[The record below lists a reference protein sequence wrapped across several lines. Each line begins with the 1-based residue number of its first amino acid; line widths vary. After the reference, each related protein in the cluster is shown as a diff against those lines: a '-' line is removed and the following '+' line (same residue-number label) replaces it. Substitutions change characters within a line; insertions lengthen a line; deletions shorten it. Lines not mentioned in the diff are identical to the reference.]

1 MCKNPAMAGLLHRVV
16 VLALDDVVGFD
27 LCIPPEIFSSAGAV
41 GEDPRYEVLTCGL
54 RPGPLPTTAGFSV
67 LIEHGPELLA
77 TADTVVIPG
86 THIEGP
92 LYHGT
97 LPVDLAAALTLIRE
111 GTRIMSICTGSFVLA
126 AAGILDGRPA
136 ATHWRHA
143 ARFRRL
149 YPKVALDAEVL
160 FVDDGD
166 VLSSAGVAAGIDLC
180 LHVIRSD
187 HGSEVANHAAR
198 RCVVPPWR
206 DGGQSQFIERPMPE
220 ASGATTTAT
229 REWALR
235 RLAEPLS
242 LAQLAAHA
250 GMSVRTFTR
259 RFREETG
266 VSPGK
271 WLAQQRVER
280 ARHLLESTD
289 LAVDRVAAESG
300 IGSAAA
306 LRQQLNAAIGV
317 APLAYR
323 RTFSRT

>member
-1 MCKNPAMAGLLHRVV
+1 MV

-27 LCIPPEIFSSAGAV
+27 LCIPPEIFGSAGMV
-41 GEDPRYEVLTCGL
+41 GDAPRYEVITCGL
-54 RPGPLPTTAGFSV
+54 ETGALSTTAGFSV
-67 LIEHGPELLA
+67 NIEHGPELLA

-92 LYHGT
+92 LFHGT
-97 LPVDLAAALTLIRE
+97 LPDDLAAALATVRP
-111 GTRIMSICTGSFVLA
+111 GTRLMSICTGAFVLA
-126 AAGILDGRPA
+126 AAGLLDGRPA

-143 ARFRRL
+143 ERFRKL
-149 YPKVALDAEVL
+149 YPQVRLDADVL
-160 FVDDGD
+160 YVDDGD
-166 VLSSAGVAAGIDLC
+166 ILSSAGVAAGIDLC

-206 DGGQSQFIERPMPE
+206 EGGQSQFIERPVPE
-220 ASGATTTAT
+220 ATGSSTAAT
-229 REWALR
+229 REWASN
-235 RLAEPLS
+235 RLAEPLT
-242 LAQLAAHA
+242 LAQLAGHA
-250 GMSVRTFTR
+250 RMSVRTFTR
-259 RFREETG
+259 RFREEVG

-271 WLAQQRVER
+271 WLAQQRVDR
-280 ARHLLESTD
+280 ARHLLENTD

-300 IGSAAA
+300 IGSASA
-306 LRQQLNAAIGV
+306 LRQQLNTAIGV

>member
-1 MCKNPAMAGLLHRVV
+1 MTPGPNRTTPHRVV
-16 VLALDDVVGFD
+16 VLALDEVVGFD
-27 LCIPPEIFSSAGAV
+27 LCIPPEIFGSAGKH

-54 RPGPLPTTAGFSV
+54 ETGPLATTAGFSV
-67 LIEHGPELLA
+67 NIEHGPELLA

-97 LPVDLAAALTLIRE
+97 LPDDLTAALATLRPD
-111 GTRIMSICTGSFVLA
+111 TRLMSICTGAFVLA
-126 AAGILDGRPA
+126 AAGLLDGRPA

-143 ARFRRL
+143 DRFRKL
-149 YPKVALDAEVL
+149 YPQVQLDADVL
-160 FVDDGD
+160 YVDDGD
-166 VLSSAGVAAGIDLC
+166 ILSSAGVAAGIDLC

-187 HGSEVANHAAR
+187 FGSEVANHAAR

-206 DGGQSQFIERPMPE
+206 EGGQSQFIERPVPE
-220 ASGATTTAT
+220 ATGSSTAAT
-229 REWALR
+229 REWAAN
-235 RLAEPLS
+235 RLAEPLT
-242 LAQLAAHA
+242 LAQLAGHA
-250 GMSVRTFTR
+250 RMSVRTFTR
-259 RFREETG
+259 RFREEAG

-271 WLAQQRVER
+271 WLAQQRVDR
-280 ARHLLESTD
+280 ARHLLENTD

-300 IGSAAA
+300 IGSASA
-306 LRQQLNAAIGV
+306 LRQQLNTAIGV

>member
-1 MCKNPAMAGLLHRVV
+1 VCKNPAIAGLLHRVV
-16 VLALDDVVGFD
+16 VLALNDVVGFD

-67 LIEHGPELLA
+67 LIEHGPELLG

-92 LYHGT
+92 LYRGT
-97 LPVDLAAALTLIRE
+97 LPDDLAAALALIRE
-111 GTRIMSICTGSFVLA
+111 GTRTMSICTGSFVLA
-126 AAGILDGRPA
+126 AAGVLDGRPA

-143 ARFRRL
+143 PRFRRL
-149 YPKVALDAEVL
+149 YPKVALNADVL

-166 VLSSAGVAAGIDLC
+166 VLSSAGLAAGIDLC
-180 LHVIRSD
+180 LHIIRAD
-187 HGSEVANHAAR
+187 HGAQVANHAAR

-206 DGGQSQFIERPMPE
+206 DGGQSQFIERPLPE

-235 RLAEPLS
+235 KLAEPLS

-266 VSPGK
+266 VSSGK

-280 ARHLLESTD
+280 HVTYWRTPIWRWTGWRPNPGSEAR
-289 LAVDRVAAESG
+289 RRC
-300 IGSAAA
+300 GS
-306 LRQQLNAAIGV
+306 N
-317 APLAYR
+317 
-323 RTFSRT
+323 

>member
-1 MCKNPAMAGLLHRVV
+1 MSTAPHRVV

-27 LCIPPEIFSSAGAV
+27 LCIPPEIFSSAGKH
-41 GEDPRYEVLTCGL
+41 GDSPRYEVLTCGRRTGL
-54 RPGPLPTTAGFSV
+54 LPTTAGFSV

-97 LPVDLAAALTLIRE
+97 LPEDLAATLATVRE

-126 AAGILDGRPA
+126 AAGLLDGRPA

-143 ARFRRL
+143 ERFRRL
-149 YPKVALDAEVL
+149 YPKVALDADVL
-160 FVDDGD
+160 YVDDGD
-166 VLSSAGVAAGIDLC
+166 MLSSAGVAAGIDLC

-206 DGGQSQFIERPMPE
+206 EGGQSQFIERPMPE
-220 ASGATTTAT
+220 AAGTSTAAT

-235 RLAEPLS
+235 RLAQPLS
-242 LAQLAAHA
+242 LTQLADHA
-250 GMSVRTFTR
+250 RMSVRTFTR
-259 RFREETG
+259 RFREEVG

-271 WLAQQRVER
+271 WLAQRRIER
-280 ARHLLESTD
+280 ARHLLENTD

-300 IGSAAA
+300 IGSASA
-306 LRQQLNAAIGV
+306 LRQQLNSAIGV